1 MNGLV
6 IITNRQ
12 KLLICLAALLFIIL
26 SAFFIAQLNF
36 PKAVNADV
44 SLHSFAVTS
53 K

>member
-26 SAFFIAQLNF
+26 SAFFYSTAEFSQ
-36 PKAVNADV
+36 
-44 SLHSFAVTS
+44 SG
-53 K
+53 